1 MSITIPYTI
10 AEDCKLVENC
20 RIVDIYGSDE
30 WVNIPGHYRS
40 IQACVNDA
48 IQGDTCLIR
57 SGSNHETITIA
68 EKNNIVIRGDP
79 DFETPILDGT
89 VAIEPNLFYDS
100 DGDGFEDGNW
110 KEELINGNV
119 VCVGEIEIIDE
130 KHPFQLFLEGSGG
143 RDMMTNARWPNAVW
157 TDKHPDTGA
166 PEVFYNKFWG
176 KSDSKSTRGQM
187 VDKKVQGISPLANS
201 SLDMK
206 GAMAVLNVGSWNTF
220 VKPVKNHNAGDDFF
234 TYDDDFGNIN
244 FKPGQNQYYLDSSE
258 ALLDNPGEW
267 YYNMITKENKFMPP
281 NGNCPEP
288 GSGAV
293 RGRVIDYSISI
304 TSADQLYISNINF
317 FASNI
322 NADARNKGDTI
333 NDLYLDSLKFQFPSS
348 SKRMLQDYSVPKIT
362 QVLAGNQGK
371 ISIKNCEFFGA
382 EGSALYYWGHNAD
395 IENNLFMWND
405 WSGQMDLTANGG
417 FGTVYG
423 GGHKN
428 DETFESN
435 TMWYNG
441 ASAGY
446 RPGYAKGAV
455 PKILNNLVVGQCD
468 GKIMNDGSGI
478 QLQVNFDD
486 HAYFYFTHII

>member
-57 SGSNHETITIA
+57 SGSYHETITIA

-79 DFETPILDGT
+79 DFDTPILDGT
-89 VAIEPNLFYDS
+89 VAIEPNLLYDS

-110 KEELINGNV
+110 KKELINGNV

-176 KSDSKSTRGQM
+176 KSDSKSTRGKM

-220 VKPVKNHNAGDDFF
+220 VKPVKDHNAGDDFF

-267 YYNMITKENKFMPP
+267 YYNMLTKEIKFMPLSDS
-281 NGNCPEP
+281 CH
-288 GSGAV
+288 
-293 RGRVIDYSISI
+293 
-304 TSADQLYISNINF
+304 Q
-317 FASNI
+317 
-322 NADARNKGDTI
+322 
-333 NDLYLDSLKFQFPSS
+333 DLWLE
-348 SKRMLQDYSVPKIT
+348 V
-362 QVLAGNQGK
+362 
-371 ISIKNCEFFGA
+371 
-382 EGSALYYWGHNAD
+382 
-395 IENNLFMWND
+395 
-405 WSGQMDLTANGG
+405 
-417 FGTVYG
+417 
-423 GGHKN
+423 
-428 DETFESN
+428 
-435 TMWYNG
+435 
-441 ASAGY
+441 
-446 RPGYAKGAV
+446 
-455 PKILNNLVVGQCD
+455 
-468 GKIMNDGSGI
+468 
-478 QLQVNFDD
+478 
-486 HAYFYFTHII
+486 